1 LGVCPSRARDTP
13 RLAEGQNVFQY
24 IFRRILASVPTIFLI
39 TLMVFS
45 MLHLVPGD
53 PAAIFLGE
61 NRSTPELLA
70 QVRADMGLDRP
81 LHVQYLSFVG
91 GIFRGD
97 LGRSL
102 TNKRPVVREIASRFP
117 PTLELTVA
125 ALAIAIVL
133 GVGLGILSALKH
145 NTWIDSVAMMVALV
159 GVSMPVFWSSLLLI
173 FFFSVQLQW
182 FPAFG
187 QGGIE
192 RLVLPAFALGLVS
205 AATLARMVRSSMLD
219 VLSQDYVRTAVAKG
233 VRPRTVTL
241 RHALKNALIPT
252 ITVIGIQFGNLL
264 SGTVITETIF
274 ARLGIGRY
282 YVESLLAKDFPVV
295 QSLTLLIAVL
305 YVTINLFVDISY
317 SFIDP
322 RIRYE

>member
-1 LGVCPSRARDTP
+1 
-13 RLAEGQNVFQY
+13 VFQY

>member
-1 LGVCPSRARDTP
+1 M
-13 RLAEGQNVFQY
+13 FQY
-24 IFRRILASVPTIFLI
+24 IARRILAAVPTIFLI
-39 TLMVFS
+39 SLLVFS

-53 PAAIFLGE
+53 PAEIFLGE

-81 LHVQYLSFVG
+81 LHVQYLSFLG
-91 GIFRGD
+91 GFLSGD

-102 TNKRPVVREIASRFP
+102 TNGQPVAREIAARFP
-117 PTLELTVA
+117 PTLELTLA
-125 ALAIAIVL
+125 ALAIAVVL
-133 GVGLGILSALKH
+133 GVGLGIVSALNH
-145 NTWIDSVAMMVALV
+145 NSWIDSVAMMVALI

-173 FFFSVQLQW
+173 FVFAVQLQW
-182 FPAFG
+182 FPAIG
-187 QGGIE
+187 QGGVE
-192 RLVLPAFALGLVS
+192 RLVLPALALGLVS

-219 VLSQDYVRTAVAKG
+219 VLGQDYIRTAVAKG
-233 VRPRTVTL
+233 VLPRSVTF

-252 ITVIGIQFGNLL
+252 VTVLGIQFGQLL

-282 YVESLLAKDFPVV
+282 YVESLLTKDFPVV
-295 QSLTLLIAVL
+295 QSLTLFIALL
-305 YVTINLFVDISY
+305 YVTINLLVDVSY